1 MVLPRD
7 HRLSGAMVF
16 DHLYRARARFHGS
29 NLILRVGLPNL
40 QRLKPGLMGSRIRA
54 ALKRNSAAV
63 GREDLRFAVVVSKKV
78 SKRAVRRNRLRRL
91 LHHAFMK
98 DVPHL
103 RRGRWLLLSLKPGA
117 AQRSEDQLLQE
128 WSDLLG
134 QSGLRCAHQQ
144 DAPATLT
151 RANLHLNHV

>member
-1 MVLPRD
+1 MVLPRN
-7 HRLSGAMVF
+7 HRLSGPMVF
-16 DHLYRARARFHGS
+16 DHLYRSRARFHGS
-29 NLILRVGLPNL
+29 NLILRVGSPNL
-40 QRLKPGLMGSRIRA
+40 QRLKPGLTGSRIRA
-54 ALKRNSAAV
+54 AVKHNSAVV
-63 GREDLRFAVVVSKKV
+63 GQEDLRFAVVVSKKV

-103 RRGRWLLLSLKPGA
+103 RRGHWLLLSLKPGA

-134 QSGLRCAHQQ
+134 RSGLCCAHEQ
-144 DAPATLT
+144 DAPAAMT
-151 RANLHLNHV
+151 RA

>member
-7 HRLSGAMVF
+7 HRLGGTVVF
-16 DHLYRARARFHGS
+16 DHLYRARARFYGS
-29 NLILRVGLPNL
+29 NLILRVGYPNL
-40 QRLKPGLMGSRIRA
+40 QHLKPGLMGTRTRA
-54 ALKRNSAAV
+54 ALKHNSAAV
-63 GREDLRFAVVVSKKV
+63 RQEDLRLAVVVSKKV

-91 LHHAFMK
+91 LHHAFMQ

-128 WSDLLG
+128 WGDLLQ
-134 QSGLRCAHQQ
+134 QSGLRCGNRQHL
-144 DAPATLT
+144 PAALI
-151 RANLHLNHV
+151 R